1 MKLTNSGNKL
11 IMRFSVATL
20 EYSEKDPDTANAF
33 YSELE
38 SVIKKVKSGDICYRR

>member
-11 IMRFSVATL
+11 MRFSVATL

>member
-1 MKLTNSGNKL
+1 
-11 IMRFSVATL
+11 MRFYAATL
-20 EYSEKDPDTANAF
+20 EYSEKDPDTGNAF